1 MIDKFYNSL
10 YRSIKKMSVWN
21 VLLLLL
27 GIIFVLLIVHK
38 RSFPQIEGFSQQEKF
53 VVKKGT
59 DIYDDFYADIYDDLF
74 YKEIRNTYEVG
85 SIINKTGP
93 DSESLILDIGSGTGH
108 IVDTF
113 NNRGYKAVGLDKS
126 KSMIEFAQD
135 EYPNNEYVHGD
146 ALNAMI
152 FPPESFTHI
161 TCLDFTMYY
170 IQDKR
175 AFFDN
180 CYRWLMPGGYMI
192 IHLVNRQ
199 MFDPIVPAGKPL
211 LLVSPQSHA
220 KERITNSS
228 VKFNNFQY
236 MSDFQVF
243 PNDFAQFKEVFTD
256 DKTGKVRQ
264 NIHEY
269 YMPTQKYILSQ
280 AKDVGFIM
288 LAIIDLVKSQ
298 DEYQYLYVLQ
308 KPS

>member
-1 MIDKFYNSL
+1 MFGKFYNNL
-10 YRSIKKMSVWN
+10 YRNVKNMSVWN

-38 RSFPQIEGFSQQEKF
+38 RLFPQKEGFSQQEKF
-53 VVKKGT
+53 IVKKGS

-93 DSESLILDIGSGTGH
+93 DNESLILDIGSGTGH
-108 IVDTF
+108 IVDAF

-126 KSMIEFAQD
+126 LSMIEFAQD
-135 EYPNNEYVHGD
+135 EYPKNEYVHGD
-146 ALNAMI
+146 ALNAMA
-152 FPPESFTHI
+152 FSPESFTHI
-161 TCLDFTMYY
+161 TCLDFTIYY
-170 IQDKR
+170 IQNKR

-243 PNDFAQFKEVFTD
+243 PNDFAQFKEIFTD

-264 NIHEY
+264 NVHEY